1 MYKELSCRL
10 RSMTTLR
17 KGLLLYLALV
27 IKGLPRADSTC
38 ANCVGSDGC
47 SDIICFDGLLLGYKV
62 KHKRPVKRSL
72 VRTCAIP
79 RASLQAHFVTDTA
92 VAKAFGTVL
101 NTSTTLPVGS
111 SKTVT
116 TERGIRGSLAAQ
128 IVAAIGDLRRRT
140 PPALLARVGAVLTAA
155 PLVVETAGGLAVEP
169 VEDEDALRKAGHG
182 DANWDG
188 ADDDAADAAGGKNSK
203 ASEDVLPAA
212 EAAEDSDGVADS
224 DDDLSSAD
232 EVESEND

>member
-116 TERGIRGSLAAQ
+116 TERGIRGY
-128 IVAAIGDLRRRT
+128 VMVVG
-140 PPALLARVGAVLTAA
+140 ALLGDVAVGGRWRLSREPRSTGTLHHR
-155 PLVVETAGGLAVEP
+155 PAG
-169 VEDEDALRKAGHG
+169 
-182 DANWDG
+182 DG
-188 ADDDAADAAGGKNSK
+188 ARQRTVAFDAS
-203 ASEDVLPAA
+203 
-212 EAAEDSDGVADS
+212 
-224 DDDLSSAD
+224 
-232 EVESEND
+232 

>member
-1 MYKELSCRL
+1 MAFYRRFFQCD
-10 RSMTTLR
+10 TLAR
-17 KGLLLYLALV
+17 
-27 IKGLPRADSTC
+27 
-38 ANCVGSDGC
+38 
-47 SDIICFDGLLLGYKV
+47 
-62 KHKRPVKRSL
+62 
-72 VRTCAIP
+72 
-79 RASLQAHFVTDTA
+79 
-92 VAKAFGTVL
+92 
-101 NTSTTLPVGS
+101 
-111 SKTVT
+111 
-116 TERGIRGSLAAQ
+116 SLAAQ